1 MRLISNGEPY
11 VYTHQCAC
19 GENKGDIMSME
30 GVQHF
35 LVETLYESFCHC
47 GSNIRRVGDTWK
59 YHNVRKPGVFQ
70 GLFSSLKQQPDLIY
84 RMDGDSHETWFY
96 VMPNKDDIS
105 LLDMKFIAKSV
116 EKRGIL
122 PVLVVGDL
130 WCFDT
135 NGQKNICGAAYAA
148 KFETISL
155 LKDKNNP
162 LPQVLSQKQLIEKI
176 ASCWQNLDVEILEPY
191 LDKDFHY
198 TADAVFYEMSSRREY
213 MGYLRAKFERLK
225 DGSNPIGIRIGRMD
239 GTDDFALLLHQGAYN
254 QSLLITIQ
262 ISEGRITHMRMSEY
276 EVNC

>member
-1 MRLISNGEPY
+1 MMRLISNGEPY

-84 RMDGDSHETWFY
+84 RMDGDSHDTWFY

-148 KFETISL
+148 
-155 LKDKNNP
+155 
-162 LPQVLSQKQLIEKI
+162 
-176 ASCWQNLDVEILEPY
+176 
-191 LDKDFHY
+191 
-198 TADAVFYEMSSRREY
+198 
-213 MGYLRAKFERLK
+213 
-225 DGSNPIGIRIGRMD
+225 
-239 GTDDFALLLHQGAYN
+239 
-254 QSLLITIQ
+254 
-262 ISEGRITHMRMSEY
+262 
-276 EVNC
+276 